1 MVKIKVAQDE
11 IENIKGKIKDK
22 GWTVDR
28 NTTEVLP
35 EANKYQF
42 KKILKQKNINCES
55 TIQISDLK
63 ALYKLEIFTS
73 KSENKLRDYI
83 DENNGKTE
91 TEIAIEDFYNFFDTN
106 EIRIK
111 SFTHRSYMDFLK
123 PKEIEKE
130 VFLSFCK
137 VIGIHWQSVVDK
149 DSIRPSA
156 P

>member
-11 IENIKGKIKDK
+11 IENIKGKIRDK

-63 ALYKLEIFTS
+63 
-73 KSENKLRDYI
+73 
-83 DENNGKTE
+83 
-91 TEIAIEDFYNFFDTN
+91 
-106 EIRIK
+106 
-111 SFTHRSYMDFLK
+111 
-123 PKEIEKE
+123 
-130 VFLSFCK
+130 
-137 VIGIHWQSVVDK
+137 
-149 DSIRPSA
+149 
-156 P
+156 